1 MAYDETPG
9 RRDDAAE
16 QLEQK
21 AGVPAE
27 DQRASSEREQF
38 ERQFA
43 RKAAQTEKT
52 ADVTPTA
59 DKSSDA
65 APDATEKQPSVE
77 TTTPVASEPDV
88 KDPEA
93 SPEPAEGSSPTEPNP
108 QTEPISTKRP
118 DPSDDGSSSPW
129 ARPDDQSSPTTPVP
143 TIPQQAVPT
152 GAFAGQ
158 QPAAY
163 PGTQPYP
170 GVSGYPSYP
179 SAPGAPGYP
188 APQGAPAP
196 GAPGPAYGQQPSAED
211 SAPPADGSSTRRK
224 LLVGGVVLA
233 LVAALIGGW
242 LGGVVGY
249 RYAASGG
256 HLSVLDG
263 PSPDADAGAAPEGV
277 IEEVAQGTLPTVV
290 QIRVTAGQQSGAG
303 SGMVISPDG
312 LILTNNHVVSMAA
325 AGGDLKVLFQDGK
338 VAPGK
343 IVGRDKTSDIAVV
356 QAQNVSGL
364 KPITLGNS
372 DSVRIGQTV
381 MAVGAPLGLGGTV
394 TTGIVS
400 ALNRAVSVG
409 SDGDDPAPPDLPK
422 RPLPRPNGGQPLP
435 LLPGP
440 APEGPDSLRLSI
452 SDDEV
457 LNAIQTDAAIN
468 PGNSGGPLVDLEG
481 NVVGINTAIASVA
494 GDGGQGGSVGLGF
507 SIPINQAKRIAAELQ
522 HTGHAMTASL
532 GASVQTAGRLA
543 PLAEQPGALVVGV
556 EPNSPAAAAGLKPQ
570 DRIVKIDRRP
580 IPGGSELVAAVRSHA
595 PGDTVELV
603 LSDGRTLRAVLT
615 GKPDK

>member
-27 DQRASSEREQF
+27 DQRASAEREQF

-43 RKAAQTEKT
+43 EKAAQTETSDKT
-52 ADVTPTA
+52 AEVTPA
-59 DKSSDA
+59 EDKPSDA
-65 APDATEKQPSVE
+65 APEADEKQASAE
-77 TTTPVASEPDV
+77 TTAPVASEQTAGSEE
-88 KDPEA
+88 KAAGE
-93 SPEPAEGSSPTEPNP
+93 SPEPTEGPTEPNP
-108 QTEPISTKRP
+108 PTEPISTKRP
-118 DPSDDGSSSPW
+118 DAPGDGSSPW
-129 ARPDDQSSPTTPVP
+129 ARPDGQASPTAPVP

-170 GVSGYPSYP
+170 GGAPYPGVPAY
-179 SAPGAPGYP
+179 PGAP
-188 APQGAPAP
+188 AQQGAPAP
-196 GAPGPAYGQQPSAED
+196 GAPGQAPGQQPS
-211 SAPPADGSSTRRK
+211 SAPSTGSSTRRK

-242 LGGVVGY
+242 LGGIVGY

-277 IEEVAQGTLPTVV
+277 VEEVAQGTLPTVV

-325 AGGDLKVLFQDGK
+325 AGGDLKVLFQDGR
-338 VAPGK
+338 VVPGK

-372 DSVRIGQTV
+372 DSVQIGQTV
-381 MAVGAPLGLGGTV
+381 MAIGSPLGLGGTV

-409 SDGDDPAPPDLPK
+409 SDGDDPAPPDLPR
-422 RPLPRPNGGQPLP
+422 RPLPRPNGGLP
-435 LLPGP
+435 PLPGP
-440 APEGPDSLRLSI
+440 APENPDSLKLPI
-452 SDDEV
+452 SNDEV

-570 DRIVKIDRRP
+570 DRIVKIDKRP
-580 IPGGSELVAAVRSHA
+580 IPGGSELVAAIRSHA

-603 LSDGRTLRAVLT
+603 LSDGRTLRAVLA
-615 GKPDK
+615 GKPDN